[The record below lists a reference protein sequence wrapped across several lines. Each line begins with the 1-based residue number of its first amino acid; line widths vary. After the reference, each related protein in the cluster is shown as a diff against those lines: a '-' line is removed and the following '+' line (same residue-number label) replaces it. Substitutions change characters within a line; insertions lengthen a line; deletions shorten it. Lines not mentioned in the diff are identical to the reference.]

1 MPKISQI
8 GKLMPASPIRKLVP
22 YAEQAKKSG
31 VKVYHLNI
39 GQPDIHTPAQALEV
53 LKKYNGKVVEYCHS
67 AGLETYR
74 RALAKYYDSIG
85 INVDYNQIM
94 VTFGGSEGF
103 IYVLMSCMNPGDEII
118 IPEPFY
124 TNYNSFAAMAGI
136 KVVPVKSSFDNGFA
150 LPPISEFEKVITPRT
165 KAILISNPNNPTG
178 YLYSLDELLQ
188 IRDLALKYDLYVISD
203 EVYRD
208 FCYDGTRHISIMQMG
223 GLEQHAILID
233 STSKRYSECGIR
245 VGFVVTKNQELLDTI
260 MKFAMAR
267 LSPPYFGQLV
277 GMASLDTPA
286 EYFQEVRAEY
296 VKRRNCL
303 INGLNKIPGVR
314 SPMPKGSFYTMAK
327 LPIDDSDVFCRWM
340 LETFRYENQ
349 TVMMAPAAGFYA
361 TPGLGRDEV
370 RLAYVINCDDLTKAL
385 KCLEEG
391 LREYPGNTLHN
402 R

>member
-1 MPKISQI
+1 MPKISKT
-8 GKLMPASPIRKLVP
+8 GRLMPASPIRKLVP
-22 YAEQAKKSG
+22 YAEKAKKSG

-53 LKKYNGKVVEYCHS
+53 LKKYDGKVVEYCHS
-67 AGLETYR
+67 AGLENYR
-74 RALAKYYDSIG
+74 KALTKYYSSIG
-85 INVDYNQIM
+85 IDVDYNQIM
-94 VTFGGSEGF
+94 VTFGGSEGL
-103 IYVLMSCMNPGDEII
+103 IYVLMSCFDAGDEMIV
-118 IPEPFY
+118 PEPFY
-124 TNYNSFAAMAGI
+124 TNYNSFATMAGV
-136 KVVPVKSSFDNGFA
+136 KVVPVPSSFENGFA
-150 LPPISEFEKVITPRT
+150 LPPISEFEKRITPQTR
-165 KAILISNPNNPTG
+165 AILISNPNNPTG
-178 YLYSLDELLQ
+178 YLYSMQELLQ

-208 FCYDGTRHISIMQMG
+208 FCYDGTRHISVMQIA
-223 GLEQHAILID
+223 GLENHAILID

-245 VGFVVTKNQELLDTI
+245 VGFVVTKNQEVLDTI
-260 MKFAMAR
+260 MKFAQAR
-267 LSPPYFGQLV
+267 LSPPYFGQLI
-277 GMASLDTPA
+277 GMASLDTPK
-286 EYFQEVRAEY
+286 EYFDEVRAEY

-327 LPIDDSDVFCRWM
+327 LPIDDSEIFCRWM

-370 RLAYVINCDDLTKAL
+370 RLAYVINTDDLEKAL

-391 LREYPGNTLHN
+391 LKEYPG
-402 R
+402 RIM

>member
-1 MPKISQI
+1 MPKISKT
-8 GKLMPASPIRKLVP
+8 GRLMPASPIRKLVP
-22 YAEQAKKSG
+22 YAEKAKKSG

-53 LKKYNGKVVEYCHS
+53 LKKYDGKVVEYCHS
-67 AGLETYR
+67 AGLENYR
-74 RALAKYYDSIG
+74 KALTKYYSSIG
-85 INVDYNQIM
+85 IDVDYNQIM
-94 VTFGGSEGF
+94 VTFGGSEGL
-103 IYVLMSCMNPGDEII
+103 IYVLMSCFDAGDEMIV
-118 IPEPFY
+118 PEPFY
-124 TNYNSFAAMAGI
+124 TNYNSFATMAGV
-136 KVVPVKSSFDNGFA
+136 KVVPVPSSFENGFA
-150 LPPISEFEKVITPRT
+150 LPPISEFEKRITPQTR
-165 KAILISNPNNPTG
+165 AILISNPNNPTG
-178 YLYSLDELLQ
+178 YLYSMQELLQ

-208 FCYDGTRHISIMQMG
+208 FCYDGTRHISVMQIA
-223 GLEQHAILID
+223 GLENHAILID

-245 VGFVVTKNQELLDTI
+245 VGFVVTKNQEGLDTI
-260 MKFAMAR
+260 MKFAQAR
-267 LSPPYFGQLV
+267 LSPPYFGQLI
-277 GMASLDTPA
+277 GMASLDTPK
-286 EYFQEVRAEY
+286 EYFDEVRAEY

-327 LPIDDSDVFCRWM
+327 LPIDDSEIFCRWM

-370 RLAYVINCDDLTKAL
+370 RLAYVINTDDLEKAL

-391 LREYPGNTLHN
+391 LKEYPGRTM
-402 R
+402 